1 MMSTKYFVNIFKKT
15 KDEFFIL
22 LVFPASLIAM
32 LLINPLFLTTNFL
45 FVVAVMSAAVLYFV
59 IRWAFVDNSG
69 NLGINATKYWNRRKD
84 DDGMS
89 WTHGSK

>member
-1 MMSTKYFVNIFKKT
+1 VNIFKKT

-45 FVVAVMSAAVLYFV
+45 FVAVMSAAVLYFV

-89 WTHGSK
+89 WTNGSK